1 MTVTVNPIEKILQK
15 EEGMNVI
22 SCPKCKN
29 KWDKDE
35 LVDYVI
41 DSGIAGNRHTPHMNG
56 DIKIQ
61 DLIFCPICFFSTNKD
76 YKAKLDRVVLI
87 EDRIKIKSIVVED
100 EFGRYIDMD
109 VNDFKKLKIS
119 IFNPHGDDDVDDHTS
134 VWGGA
139 GPDCINGR
147 LEAAQ

>member
-1 MTVTVNPIEKILQK
+1 MKK
-15 EEGMNVI
+15 I

-35 LVDYVI
+35 LVDYIIHSEMV
-41 DSGIAGNRHTPHMNG
+41 GKGNTPHMIG

-61 DLIFCPICFFSTNKD
+61 DLVFCPVCFFSTNKD
-76 YKAKLDRVVLI
+76 YEAKLDRVILK
-87 EDRIKIKSIVVED
+87 EDSIKIKSIVVED
-100 EFGRYIDMD
+100 EFGRYVDMD
-109 VNDFKKLKIS
+109 INDFKKLKIS
-119 IFNPHGDDDVDDHTS
+119 GFNPHGDDDIDDHTS

-139 GPDCINGR
+139 GPDCISVR

>member
-1 MTVTVNPIEKILQK
+1 MKK
-15 EEGMNVI
+15 I

-35 LVDYVI
+35 LVDYTI
-41 DSGIAGNRHTPHMNG
+41 HSGIGGNRNTPNMVGH
-56 DIKIQ
+56 IKIQ
-61 DLIFCPICFFSTNKD
+61 DLVFCPICFFSGHN
-76 YKAKLDRVVLI
+76 ASLNRVVLI

-109 VNDFKKLKIS
+109 IDDFKKLKIS
-119 IFNPHGDDDVDDHTS
+119 GFNPHGDDDIDDHTS

-139 GPDCINGR
+139 GPDCNIGR
-147 LEAAQ
+147 EGVPQEPLTHGKG